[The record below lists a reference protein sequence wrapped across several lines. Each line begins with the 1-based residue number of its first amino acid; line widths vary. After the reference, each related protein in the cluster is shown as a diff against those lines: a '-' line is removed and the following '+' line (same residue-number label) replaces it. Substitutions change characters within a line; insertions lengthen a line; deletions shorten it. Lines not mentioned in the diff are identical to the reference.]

1 AQGPGCGSQNPAGE
15 VMDWVRGWL
24 N

>member
-1 AQGPGCGSQNPAGE
+1 PGCGSQNPAGE